1 MLTEI
6 PVISGEFARR
16 YTHSTFKFALVFVQ
30 SSVEFFQ
37 TLPNDLYELHVQVKK
52 FYLLVTRTRFGRKS
66 TNEGEQ
72 DIGRNIFHL

>member
-6 PVISGEFARR
+6 VVISGEFARR

-37 TLPNDLYELHVQVKK
+37 TLPNNLYEHVQVKRYVLFVSYK
-52 FYLLVTRTRFGRKS
+52 NPLR
-66 TNEGEQ
+66 NEV
-72 DIGRNIFHL
+72 NK